1 MHVQEHEII
10 VGSMHVQEH
19 EIIVGSSYLNPGK
32 IYND

>member
-19 EIIVGSSYLNPGK
+19 EIIAGSSYLNPGK
-32 IYND
+32 IYDD

>member
-19 EIIVGSSYLNPGK
+19 EIIVGPSYLNPGK